1 MNAVRKFV
9 TNNQNKVSMLLVA
22 AASLAAVGAAHAG
35 SGGTEF
41 AAAYT
46 LIEGWITGVLGK
58 LMAIGALAV
67 GLGIGIM
74 KQSIVSVVVGLAM
87 ALAVFYGP
95 TVISGI
101 VTAVL

>member
-46 LIEGWITGVLGK
+46 LIEGWITGVLAVHCFRGGGSGH
-58 LMAIGALAV
+58 GAGCVLRPNSHLRHRDRRSVIAV
-67 GLGIGIM
+67 
-74 KQSIVSVVVGLAM
+74 Q
-87 ALAVFYGP
+87 
-95 TVISGI
+95 
-101 VTAVL
+101 